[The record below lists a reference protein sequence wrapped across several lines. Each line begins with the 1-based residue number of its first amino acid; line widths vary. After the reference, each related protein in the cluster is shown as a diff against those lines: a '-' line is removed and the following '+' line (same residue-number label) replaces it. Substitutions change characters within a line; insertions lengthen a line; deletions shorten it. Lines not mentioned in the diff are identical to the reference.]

1 MNHFKTIT
9 LRVIANERD
18 HNQIR
23 LPRIYTH
30 THIPIP
36 NPMPCHYDFIREDD
50 ILQLLIVKI
59 PRKTT
64 IYACINA
71 LRH

>member
-30 THIPIP
+30 AHTHS
-36 NPMPCHYDFIREDD
+36 
-50 ILQLLIVKI
+50 
-59 PRKTT
+59 
-64 IYACINA
+64 
-71 LRH
+71 